1 MTTEAIHSKVA
12 GVTAKNP
19 DGSPRQAYIRVF
31 CKPGMPA
38 TLIREPGNPHYKNA
52 VGVWIKARA
61 LIFFTRSVQIGY
73 LHPDLAEEIAP
84 YMDGGGK
91 VSCQIAEVT
100 GGSRGKS
107 SHEVN
112 ILVTRN

>member
-1 MTTEAIHSKVA
+1 MTTETIHSKVA

-38 TLIREPGNPHYKNA
+38 ALVREPDNQHDKNT

-61 LIFFTRSVQIGY
+61 FIFFTRSLQIGY
-73 LHPDLAEEIAP
+73 LNPDLAKEIAP
-84 YMDGGGK
+84 HMDGGGK

-100 GGSRGKS
+100 GGARGKS